1 MNYKVGNDQL
11 KNLIQKF
18 VSDTLEEMIIPCESA
33 FNNDF
38 LDVPDWL
45 NPHRCIDLEDLIK
58 VVVNKVIKSEQNVQS
73 QSQYP
78 LFFVHI
84 VIYYHAL
91 RNTTDWHEFMWQI
104 RDRVQS
110 KYKITL
116 KFEIDQEINTYEN
129 RNW

>member
-1 MNYKVGNDQL
+1 MNYKVGNNQL
-11 KNLIQKF
+11 KNLFQKF
-18 VSDTLEEMIIPCESA
+18 INDTLEEMVTPCEIA

-45 NPHRCIDLEDLIK
+45 NPHRCIDLENLDK

-73 QSQYP
+73 QYQYP

-84 VIYYHAL
+84 EIYYHAL
-91 RNTTDWHEFMWQI
+91 RNYTDWYEFMWQI

-110 KYKITL
+110 KYKISL
-116 KFEIDQEINTYEN
+116 KFEIDQEINIYES